1 MRALSAR
8 GEAGQPRSTAAHK
21 PPNAILF
28 YTPLSGAWRQLTSC
42 FGGLGG
48 FPTRETALEGAP
60 NRLSILTIRCLVLG
74 ADRPHS
80 RGELRLATSDPH
92 DAPRIEPNYLADP
105 RDVQAAV
112 AGVRLMRSVA
122 RSPTLGAL
130 VTHEV
135 SPGPTLTSDAD
146 LEAYVLF
153 EGSDAFGLRAL
164 ILSFCLRALVLSF
177 EGFDAFNFEGFGVL
191 FEVFDA
197 FGLRALTFCLR
208 ASTFCLR
215 AFNTFGLIFPRVFF
229 LPLFA
234 STQTPHV
241 VFLAFVCCVC
251 FHQTPHPAYGI
262 DRLRCT

>member
-42 FGGLGG
+42 FGVWGS
-48 FPTRETALEGAP
+48 PTRETALDAP
-60 NRLSILTIRCLVLG
+60 NRFSILTTRCLVLG

-153 EGSDAFGLRAL
+153 EGFDAFGLRAL
-164 ILSFCLRALVLSF
+164 ILSFCLRALVLS
-177 EGFDAFNFEGFGVL
+177 
-191 FEVFDA
+191 
-197 FGLRALTFCLR
+197 
-208 ASTFCLR
+208 
-215 AFNTFGLIFPRVFF
+215 I
-229 LPLFA
+229 
-234 STQTPHV
+234 
-241 VFLAFVCCVC
+241 
-251 FHQTPHPAYGI
+251 
-262 DRLRCT
+262 